1 MDPMRR
7 RTLLKTATLLAPA
20 SPLAARAQGT
30 LPARRIPASGE
41 SVPVIGLG
49 TWITFNVG
57 QDPPERAR
65 CIQVM
70 KAFFEG
76 GGRVIDSSPMY
87 CSSQGVVGEGLAR
100 LGATGQ
106 VFSAD

>member
-1 MDPMRR
+1 MRAGLRETAAPGSMDPMRR
-7 RTLLKTATLLAPA
+7 RTLLKTATLLTAA

-65 CIQVM
+65 CIQLQRQDDSTLG
-70 KAFFEG
+70 FEY
-76 GGRVIDSSPMY
+76 RH
-87 CSSQGVVGEGLAR
+87 
-100 LGATGQ
+100 
-106 VFSAD
+106 